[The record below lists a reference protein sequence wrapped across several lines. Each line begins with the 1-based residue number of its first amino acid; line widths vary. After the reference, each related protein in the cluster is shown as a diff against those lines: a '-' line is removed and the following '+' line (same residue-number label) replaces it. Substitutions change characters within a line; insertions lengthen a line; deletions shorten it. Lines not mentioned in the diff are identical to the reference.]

1 VVGTSKSPSRLIPQG
16 VTKSAVRGAPMPFD
30 ISMEQEIKTYFA
42 QKEIPFSD
50 NSASYE
56 DLDFT
61 ILDRNGLPLFRLDV
75 KEKRQRYN
83 MQNWPAFAPEADLLI
98 LDDLSVRKCLAY
110 APQSGILVRDNL
122 VQRYLFFSVI
132 DLALMP
138 RQRVNRPINRT
149 QPERKGKW
157 LLNANNGVSSPSLH
171 HAIDQIQDYLDN
183 LDTTIL
189 TLTACYGN
197 YVDETI
203 DSAGIVR
210 NSSHW
215 DTDVQRTR

>member
-1 VVGTSKSPSRLIPQG
+1 
-16 VTKSAVRGAPMPFD
+16 MPFD
-30 ISMEQEIKTYFA
+30 ISMEQEIKNYFA
-42 QKEIPFSD
+42 EREIPFSD
-50 NSASYE
+50 NSTSYA

-61 ILDRNGLPLFRLDV
+61 IMDESGLALFRLDV

-83 MQNWPAFAPEADLLI
+83 MQNWPAFAPEVDLLI
-98 LDDLSVRKCLAY
+98 LDDLTVRKCLAY

-138 RQRVNRPINRT
+138 RQRVNRLINRNRP
-149 QPERKGKW
+149 QRKGKW
-157 LLNANNGVSSPSLH
+157 LINARNGQIAPSLH
-171 HAIDQIQDYLDN
+171 RCMDHLQGYLDQ
-183 LDTTIL
+183 LDTPIL
-189 TLTACYGN
+189 TLTACYGS

-210 NSSHW
+210 NPSHW
-215 DTDVQRTR
+215 NTDVQDTR

>member
-1 VVGTSKSPSRLIPQG
+1 
-16 VTKSAVRGAPMPFD
+16 
-30 ISMEQEIKTYFA
+30 MEQEIKTYFV
-42 QKEIPFSD
+42 QQGIPFAD
-50 NSASYE
+50 HSASYE

-61 ILDRNGLPLFRLDV
+61 ILDRSGLPLFRLDV

-98 LDDLSVRKCLAY
+98 LDDLTVRKCLAY

-122 VQRYLFFSVI
+122 VQRYIFFSVI

-138 RQRVNRPINRT
+138 RQRVNRPINRN
-149 QPERKGKW
+149 QPEQKGKW
-157 LLNANNGVSSPSLH
+157 LINARNGQIAPSLH
-171 HAIDQIQDYLDN
+171 RCMDHLRDYLDQ

-189 TLTACYGN
+189 TSTPCYGT

-210 NSSHW
+210 NPAHW
-215 DTDVQRTR
+215 DADVKGTR